1 MLSEPLIY
9 TITGIVVLCIL
20 GIVLRRDPR
29 RDDADEFLGVTK
41 RDLRDYAGQVVA
53 YDCETNEMLWANDD
67 IDEMVGHLR
76 MAFPWRQF
84 HLVRLPSE
92 RGGPIQLLGHF
103 GPYETHSE
111 SEDR

>member
-20 GIVLRRDPR
+20 GIVLRRDPYKGSE
-29 RDDADEFLGVTK
+29 ADELGISE
-41 RDLRDYAGQVVA
+41 RDMSNYAGMVVA
-53 YDCETNEMLWANDD
+53 YDCDTNEVHGVANTVELIKWMLENTHP
-67 IDEMVGHLR
+67 ER
-76 MAFPWRQF
+76 MC

-103 GPYETHSE
+103 GPCETHSE